1 MLTPP
6 STPTADI
13 FAGAS
18 AGARL
23 QALCDTLR
31 RLTADA
37 GGVPT
42 PAYLVGGPV
51 RDLLLGAPVND
62 LDITVAG
69 DAIALAQRWSDA
81 AGGRLTVHRRF
92 GTATV
97 VDSRGCAVDLVSAR
111 RETYPHP
118 GALPVVRPGSIADD
132 LARRD
137 FTINA
142 MAIPVADLPAVA
154 AGRPAELVDPHN
166 GRSDL
171 AAGVIRILHPQSFR
185 DDPTRILRAV
195 RYAGRFSFR
204 LADDTLARLHA
215 ALADDA
221 MSTISGDRIRHEVAR
236 IFDEPAPLPILRR
249 AGDWGILAAIHP
261 ALGASH
267 LPEAADTGTSA
278 WDDADDASRPSPL
291 TLLAMLVWPLS
302 PADGAGLA
310 ARLNT
315 PTPWRRVIGDT
326 ARLAA
331 LLPELSAP
339 EASPSAVCARLD
351 CVSPHALD
359 AARRLLPRSAPAIAV
374 IGRYRAEW
382 QSVSPLLRGTDLLR
396 LGVPAGP
403 AVGEALRAIRRA
415 RLDGAAQTR
424 QDEKRLAC
432 QWAPA

>member
-1 MLTPP
+1 MLTTPN
-6 STPTADI
+6 TPTANV

-18 AGARL
+18 AGPRL

-31 RLTADA
+31 RLTTA

-69 DAIALAQRWSDA
+69 DAIALAQLWSN
-81 AGGRLTVHRRF
+81 AGGCRLTVHRRF

-97 VDSRGCAVDLVSAR
+97 VDSRGGTVDLVSAR
-111 RETYPHP
+111 RETYPRP
-118 GALPVVRPGSIADD
+118 GALPVVCPGSIADD

-142 MAIPVADLPAVA
+142 MAIPVADLPAAA

-171 AAGVIRILHPQSFR
+171 DAGVIRILHPQSFR

-204 LADDTLARLHA
+204 LADDTLARLQA

-267 LPEAADTGTSA
+267 LPDAADTGA
-278 WDDADDASRPSPL
+278 GARADDAMRPSPL

-302 PADGAGLA
+302 PDAGAGLA
-310 ARLNT
+310 ARLNA

-326 ARLAA
+326 ARLVA

-339 EASPSAVCARLD
+339 GASPSAVCARLD

-359 AARRLLPRSAPAIAV
+359 AARRLLPRSAPAAAV
-374 IGRYRAEW
+374 IGRYCAEW

-424 QDEKRLAC
+424 QDEKRLAR

>member
-6 STPTADI
+6 NAPTADV
-13 FAGAS
+13 FASAS
-18 AGARL
+18 AGPRL

-31 RLTADA
+31 RLATAA
-37 GGVPT
+37 VGVPT

-81 AGGRLTVHRRF
+81 GGGRLTVHRRF

-97 VDSRGCAVDLVSAR
+97 VDSQGCAIDLVSAR
-111 RETYPHP
+111 REIYPCP

-142 MAIPVADLPAVA
+142 MAIPIADLPAVA
-154 AGRPAELVDPHN
+154 AGRPPEIVDPHN

-171 AAGVIRILHPQSFR
+171 DAGVLRILHPQSFR

-204 LADDTLARLHA
+204 LADDTLARLQT

-236 IFDEPAPLPILRR
+236 ILDEPAPLPILRR

-261 ALGASH
+261 ALDASH
-267 LPEAADTGTSA
+267 LPDAADTGAGA
-278 WDDADDASRPSPL
+278 WDDADALRPSPL

-302 PADGAGLA
+302 PDAGADLA
-310 ARLNT
+310 ARLNA

-326 ARLAA
+326 ARLAD

-339 EASPSAVCARLD
+339 GVSPSVVCSRLD
-351 CVSPHALD
+351 CVSPHALE
-359 AARRLLPRSAPAIAV
+359 AARRLLPRSAPAVAV
-374 IGRYRAEW
+374 IRRYCAEW

-424 QDEKRLAC
+424 QDEKRLAR

>member
-6 STPTADI
+6 NAPTADV
-13 FAGAS
+13 FAGAG
-18 AGARL
+18 AGPRL

-31 RLTADA
+31 RLTTDG

-62 LDITVAG
+62 LDIAVAG

-81 AGGRLTVHRRF
+81 GGGRLTVHRRF

-111 RETYPHP
+111 RETYPRP

-142 MAIPVADLPAVA
+142 MAIPVGDLPAVA

-204 LADDTLARLHA
+204 LADDTLARLQA

-236 IFDEPAPLPILRR
+236 IFDEPVPLPILRR

-267 LPEAADTGTSA
+267 LPNAPDTGA
-278 WDDADDASRPSPL
+278 GARADAMRPSPL

-302 PADGAGLA
+302 PDAGAGLA
-310 ARLNT
+310 ARLNA
-315 PTPWRRVIGDT
+315 PTPWRRVIADT

-351 CVSPHALD
+351 CVSPHALE
-359 AARRLLPRSAPAIAV
+359 AAGRLLPPSAPAAAV

-382 QSVSPLLRGTDLLR
+382 QLVSPLLRGTDLLR

-424 QDEKRLAC
+424 QDEKRLAR

>member
-6 STPTADI
+6 NAPTADV
-13 FAGAS
+13 FAGTS
-18 AGARL
+18 TGPRL
-23 QALCDTLR
+23 QALCDALR
-31 RLTADA
+31 RLTTAA

-62 LDITVAG
+62 LDIAVVG

-97 VDSRGCAVDLVSAR
+97 VDSRGCTVDLVSAR

-171 AAGVIRILHPQSFR
+171 DAGVIRILHPQSFL

-204 LADDTLARLHA
+204 LADDTLARLQA

-236 IFDEPAPLPILRR
+236 ILDEPAPLPILRR
-249 AGDWGILAAIHP
+249 AGDWGVLTAIHP

-267 LPEAADTGTSA
+267 LPDATDAGAGAD
-278 WDDADDASRPSPL
+278 DDALRPSPL

-302 PADGAGLA
+302 PAAGAGLA
-310 ARLNT
+310 ARLNA
-315 PTPWRRVIGDT
+315 PTPWRRVIRDT
-326 ARLAA
+326 VRLVA
-331 LLPELSAP
+331 LLPELAAP
-339 EASPSAVCARLD
+339 GASPSTVCARLD
-351 CVSPHALD
+351 GVSPHALD
-359 AARRLLPRSAPAIAV
+359 AARRLLPRSAPAAAV
-374 IGRYRAEW
+374 IRRYRAEW

-424 QDEKRLAC
+424 QDEKRLAR

>member
-1 MLTPP
+1 MLT
-6 STPTADI
+6 TLNAPTADA
-13 FAGAS
+13 FAV
-18 AGARL
+18 AGPRL

-31 RLTADA
+31 RLTTAA

-62 LDITVAG
+62 LDITVVG

-81 AGGRLTVHRRF
+81 GGGRLTVHRRF

-97 VDSRGCAVDLVSAR
+97 VDSLGRAVDLVSAR
-111 RETYPHP
+111 CETYPRP
-118 GALPVVRPGSIADD
+118 GALPVVHPGSIADD

-154 AGRPAELVDPHN
+154 AGRPPELVDPHN

-171 AAGVIRILHPQSFR
+171 DAGVIRILHSQSFR

-204 LADDTLARLHA
+204 LADDTLARLQA
-215 ALADDA
+215 ALADEA

-236 IFDEPAPLPILRR
+236 ILDEPAPLPILRR

-267 LPEAADTGTSA
+267 LPDAADTGA
-278 WDDADDASRPSPL
+278 GARADDDAMRPSPL

-302 PADGAGLA
+302 PDAGAGLA
-310 ARLNT
+310 ARLNA

-326 ARLAA
+326 ARLTA

-351 CVSPHALD
+351 GVSPHALD
-359 AARRLLPRSAPAIAV
+359 AAHRLLPRSAPAAAV
-374 IGRYRAEW
+374 IGRYCAEW
-382 QSVSPLLRGTDLLR
+382 QSVSPLLRGTDLLL

-424 QDEKRLAC
+424 QDEKRLAR

>member
-1 MLTPP
+1 MLTTPNA
-6 STPTADI
+6 PTADA
-13 FAGAS
+13 FAV
-18 AGARL
+18 AGPRL
-23 QALCDTLR
+23 QALCNTLR
-31 RLTADA
+31 RLTTAA

-62 LDITVAG
+62 LDITVVG

-81 AGGRLTVHRRF
+81 GGGRLTVHRRF

-111 RETYPHP
+111 RETYPRP

-171 AAGVIRILHPQSFR
+171 DAGVIRILHPQSFR

-204 LADDTLARLHA
+204 LADDTLARLQA

-236 IFDEPAPLPILRR
+236 ILDEPAPLPILSR

-261 ALGASH
+261 VLGASH
-267 LPEAADTGTSA
+267 LPDAADTGA
-278 WDDADDASRPSPL
+278 GAGAGADDDAVRPSPL

-302 PADGAGLA
+302 PDAGAGLA
-310 ARLNT
+310 ARLNA

-326 ARLAA
+326 ARLVA

-339 EASPSAVCARLD
+339 DAAPSAVCARLD
-351 CVSPHALD
+351 GVSPYALD
-359 AARRLLPRSAPAIAV
+359 AARRLLPRSAPATAV
-374 IGRYRAEW
+374 IGRYCAEW

-424 QDEKRLAC
+424 QDEKRLAR

>member
-6 STPTADI
+6 NAPTADI
-13 FAGAS
+13 FAGA
-18 AGARL
+18 GPRL
-23 QALCDTLR
+23 QALCDNLR
-31 RLTADA
+31 RLTTVADA
-37 GGVPT
+37 PV

-62 LDITVAG
+62 LDITVVG
-69 DAIALAQRWSDA
+69 DAIALARRFSDA
-81 AGGRLTVHRRF
+81 TGGRLTVHRRF

-97 VDSRGCAVDLVSAR
+97 VDSQGCAIDLVSAR
-111 RETYPHP
+111 REIYPCP

-142 MAIPVADLPAVA
+142 MAIPIADLPAVA
-154 AGRPAELVDPHN
+154 AGRPPEIVDPHN

-204 LADDTLARLHA
+204 LADDTLARLQT

-236 IFDEPAPLPILRR
+236 ILDEPAPLPILRR
-249 AGDWGILAAIHP
+249 AGDWGVLTAIHP
-261 ALGASH
+261 ALDASH
-267 LPEAADTGTSA
+267 LPDAADTGA
-278 WDDADDASRPSPL
+278 GADGDDALRPSPL
-291 TLLAMLVWPLS
+291 TLLAMLVWRLS
-302 PADGAGLA
+302 PDAGAGLA
-310 ARLNT
+310 ARLNA

-331 LLPELSAP
+331 LLPEIAAP
-339 EASPSAVCARLD
+339 GASPSDICTRLD
-351 CVSPHALD
+351 CVSPHALE
-359 AARRLLPRSAPAIAV
+359 AARRLLPRSAPAAAV
-374 IGRYRAEW
+374 IGRYCAEW

-403 AVGEALRAIRRA
+403 AVGEALRALRRA

-424 QDEKRLAC
+424 QDEKHLAR